1 MFGVIVKVIHLGTG
15 LCSYTNYCEEKIPI
29 FCPKKKQ
36 DIFHSSYSRHSSA
49 LISSF
54 PIPFLAQ
61 AGRVAAGKV
70 YCSSA
75 RLGCRS
81 GTAVAASLPCVNS
94 LPPLPLGQGWVRQ
107 PTKWSVSHSSVCPIC
122 SQIPSKRGT
131 SLGHSLCGARHC

>member
-1 MFGVIVKVIHLGTG
+1 MAILTNLCMFGVIVKVIHLGTG
-15 LCSYTNYCEEKIPI
+15 LCSYTNYCEEKISI

-54 PIPFLAQ
+54 PFPFLAQ

-75 RLGCRS
+75 REGCGSGTDCSGCLCALCKQPATPPFRS
-81 GTAVAASLPCVNS
+81 G
-94 LPPLPLGQGWVRQ
+94 LGQAGIVQWLE
-107 PTKWSVSHSSVCPIC
+107 C
-122 SQIPSKRGT
+122 
-131 SLGHSLCGARHC
+131 